1 MVFICNSAFVS
12 DTDYEEE
19 YFIPY
24 FNNEN
29 SAFMLSDFQ
38 KWAIKAIIEGDHVL
52 ITAHTG
58 SGKTLP
64 AEFAMRYMVEQGKKV
79 IYTTPIKAL
88 SNQKLFDFRRKFP
101 HISFGILT
109 GDCKDNPEADV
120 LIMTTEILR
129 NTLFQKQQILKDDKE
144 KNAALLFEMDFE
156 NELGAVIF
164 DEVHYINDAERG
176 SVWEQSIL
184 LLPPQV
190 QMVMLSATIDKP
202 EMFAGWIE
210 TEKNKQL
217 LKLNIL
223 KSEEE
228 RLKLKKVYLASTYER
243 VVPLTHYMWLSLPST
258 IFQLARKIPQY
269 EDKLINISKKPL
281 LITDA
286 KGQFNEPNYY
296 KVKEA
301 LDFMHVKSPHTF
313 VKRQF
318 VLDDLIRYLN
328 KNEMLPAICF
338 IFSRKQVEVAAQEV
352 GMCLFE
358 PDSGI
363 PAIIER
369 ECRHVIANKLVNYK
383 EYIELPEYLE
393 LVGLLQKG
401 IAIHHA
407 GMLPVLREMVELLF
421 EKGFIKLLFATET
434 FAVGINMP
442 TKTVIFS
449 GLTKFNGSTMRL
461 LFPHEYTQ
469 MAGRA
474 GRRGIDTIGHVIH
487 CSNLFELP
495 SCTEYKTILT
505 GKPQTL
511 ISKFKISYN
520 LVLNMLSHNSL
531 ANENQ
536 NMNTTYDGIMQFVD
550 KSLLAFDIKN
560 ELEAYDKKD
569 KDLKDI
575 LEKKRELLKLCQT
588 PEQAMQ
594 EYKEK
599 TILLNTLTNSARKK
613 VRKELNDIETLY
625 KFLLTDY
632 KKFEACAVAEG
643 EIKQNNLFRQH
654 SSDYIQTVI
663 EQVMKNVLFDHGFI
677 LFCQNE
683 SDKNKITEKG
693 LIASQLHEM
702 HPLIFAD
709 IYTSTAGFVN
719 LSAEELAAL
728 FSCFSNVNVAE
739 DMKQLFPNA
748 HSYEL
753 NKTSMEFYKAL
764 EKYECLEKR
773 LMIDSGSSYDMN
785 FDIQNDILEWCDAP
799 NEEECKRIIHSIK
812 KMKNISLGDF
822 VKAILKI
829 NTIAGEIEKVCD
841 ITNNIKLLEK
851 VKRIPELTLK
861 YVVTNQSLYL

>member
-1 MVFICNSAFVS
+1 MVFLCS
-12 DTDYEEE
+12 DKVFGDERKYEEE
-19 YFIPY
+19 YFK
-24 FNNEN
+24 NEK
-29 SAFMLSDFQ
+29 SEFILSDFQ

-64 AEFAMRYMVEQGKKV
+64 AEFAMQYMVEKLGKKV

-129 NTLFQKQQILKDDKE
+129 NTLFLKQQN
-144 KNAALLFEMDFE
+144 KNKNENKNTLALLFEMNFE
-156 NELGAVIF
+156 TELGAVVF

-184 LLPPQV
+184 MLPPNV

-202 EMFAGWIE
+202 DVFAEWIE
-210 TEKNKQL
+210 TEKNRQMAE
-217 LKLNIL
+217 LNIF
-223 KSEEE
+223 EEE
-228 RLKLKKVYLASTYER
+228 RLKSKKVYLASTYER
-243 VVPLTHYMWLSLPST
+243 VVPLSHYMWLSLPST

-296 KVKEA
+296 KVKDA
-301 LDFMHVKSPHTF
+301 LDFMHVKSPHTY

-318 VLDDLIRYLN
+318 VLDDLIRHLN

-383 EYIELPEYLE
+383 EYIALPEYLE
-393 LVGLLQKG
+393 LVSLLQKG

-449 GLTKFNGSTMRL
+449 GLTKFNGTTMRL

-495 SCTEYKTILT
+495 SCSEYKTILT

-520 LVLNMLSHNSL
+520 LVLNMLS
-531 ANENQ
+531 ANALSST
-536 NMNTTYDGIMQFVD
+536 NTLSSNYLSCSGIMQFVD

-560 ELEAYDKKD
+560 ELAAYDKKD
-569 KDLKDI
+569 KELKDI
-575 LEKKRELLKLCQT
+575 LEKRRELLKLCQT
-588 PEQAMQ
+588 PESAMK
-594 EYKEK
+594 EYKDK
-599 TILLNTLTNSARKK
+599 NALLNTLTNSARKK
-613 VRKELNDIETLY
+613 IRKEVNDIETMY

-632 KKFEACAVAEG
+632 KKFEACEVAEG
-643 EIKQNNLFRQH
+643 EIKQNNIFRQH
-654 SSDYIQTVI
+654 SSDYIQLAI
-663 EQVMKNVLFDHGFI
+663 EQVMKNVLLENGFVS
-677 LFCQNE
+677 CENNNE
-683 SDKNKITEKG
+683 SDKNKIAEKG
-693 LIASQLHEM
+693 LIAAQLHEM
-702 HPLIFAD
+702 HPLVFAD
-709 IYTSTAGFVN
+709 VYTSTSGFVN
-719 LSAEELAAL
+719 LSAEELASL
-728 FSCFSNVNVAE
+728 FSCLTNVNLPE
-739 DMKQLFPNA
+739 EIKQLYPHA
-748 HSYEL
+748 PSYEL
-753 NKTSMEFYKAL
+753 NKISMEFYNLL
-764 EKYECLEKR
+764 EKYDCLEKK
-773 LMIDSGSSYDMN
+773 LMIDSGSSYELN
-785 FDIQNDILEWCDAP
+785 FDIQTDILDWCYAQ
-799 NEEECKRIIHSIK
+799 NEEECKKIIHSIK
-812 KMKNISLGDF
+812 KIKNISLGDF

-829 NTIAGEIEKVCD
+829 NTIAGEIEKICD